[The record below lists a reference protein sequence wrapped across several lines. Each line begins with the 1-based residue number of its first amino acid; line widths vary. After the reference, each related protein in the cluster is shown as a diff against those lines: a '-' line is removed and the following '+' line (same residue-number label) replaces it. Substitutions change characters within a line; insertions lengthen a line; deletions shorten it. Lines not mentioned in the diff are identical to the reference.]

1 MRRGVACA
9 GAAVA
14 VCLLVPGAAWG
25 KKQAAITGKLSKSGY
40 TVIALGYNGK
50 AASSKGR
57 SFKIVPRDSRVT
69 LQLRDKRGRYAG
81 PVLVGARGKTVIVGV
96 KAGAKLGTIRIR
108 SGYATAAKVSAK
120 AIDARRT
127 AQARKGVPLGNG
139 RNFGL
144 VRSRRHAKN
153 GIGRDADLDGVPD
166 TLDIDSDGDL
176 VLNNEETP
184 ARTARAAADERGFK
198 LFSQLGAPLERSLN
212 ANATGVTDAAIDA
225 LVRGSTTGPT
235 FQPIGMFLDFQVLRG
250 DQVELDCGGLS
261 YCTSGGT
268 GRVRAPGGFDP
279 GPNFPSCCDSDG
291 DGFGTMT
298 GTPSPAGGQ
307 EMQLYPLATAAQI
320 KSGDVLIQRVTSGG
334 TETAVPS
341 TLNFVF
347 NTTPALT
354 SWTST
359 GGQSGSVTYPV
370 AAGAPGTSLNPFVVG
385 AGADGNVVVSMTFW
399 RPQRRAIAGA
409 GETGDF
415 IDIGHLQWSSRLITA
430 GQNQRVLDCPGA
442 YSTSDPNLSP
452 ASASDPIGGV
462 IDGVDDA
469 PANPSHTLTYSLN
482 ITSCL
487 AAKGVAF
494 NSGDSVQLEIVARSQ
509 TAGDNSAQQVF
520 FKRG

>member
-9 GAAVA
+9 GAAA
-14 VCLLVPGAAWG
+14 ALCLLVPGGAWA
-25 KKQAAITGKLSKSGY
+25 KRQAPITGKLSKSGY

-50 AASSKGR
+50 AVSSKAR
-57 SFKIVPRDSRVT
+57 SFKIVPRDGRVT

-81 PVLVGARGKTVIVGV
+81 PVVVGVKGKTVIVGV

-108 SGYATAAKVSAK
+108 SGYATAVKVSAK
-120 AIDARRT
+120 AIDAKRT
-127 AQARKGVPLGNG
+127 AQARRGVPLGNG
-139 RNFGL
+139 KNFGL
-144 VRSRRHAKN
+144 VRSKRHAKS
-153 GIGRDADLDGVPD
+153 GIGSDADLDGVPD

-184 ARTARAAADERGFK
+184 ARTAHAAQGEQGFR
-198 LFSQLGAPLERSLN
+198 LFSQIGEPLERSLN
-212 ANATGVTDAAIDA
+212 ANATGVTDAAIDN

-235 FQPIGMFLDFQVLRG
+235 FQPIGMFLDFGVLPG
-250 DQVELDCGGLS
+250 SEVELDCGGLT
-261 YCTSGGT
+261 YCSNGGT
-268 GRVRAPGGFDP
+268 GRTRAPGGVDP
-279 GPNFPSCCDSDG
+279 GPAFPSCCDSDN

-298 GTPSPAGGQ
+298 GTPGPNGQ
-307 EMQLYPLATAAQI
+307 AEWQLYPLAAASQI
-320 KSGDVLIQRVTSGG
+320 KSGDVLIERVTSGG
-334 TETAVPS
+334 TETDVPS

-370 AAGAPGTSLNPFVVG
+370 AAGAPGTSLNPFVVS
-385 AGADGNVVVSMTFW
+385 AGGDGNVVVSMTFW

-415 IDIGHLQWSSRLITA
+415 IDIGHLHWSSRLITA
-430 GQNQRVLDCPGA
+430 GQSQQVLDCPGA
-442 YSTSDPNLSP
+442 YATSDPNLSP
-452 ASASDPIGGV
+452 VSASDPIGGL
-462 IDGVDDA
+462 IDGAGDA
-469 PANPSHTLTYSLN
+469 PADASHTLSFSLN

-494 NSGDSVQLEIVARSQ
+494 NSGDTVQLEIVARSQ

>member
-1 MRRGVACA
+1 MRRGVGCL
-9 GAAVA
+9 AVA
-14 VCLLVPGAAWG
+14 LCLLVPGAAWA
-25 KKQAAITGKLSKSGY
+25 KKQATITGKLSKSGY

-50 AASSKGR
+50 AASAKGR
-57 SFKIVPRDSRVT
+57 SFKIVPRDSKVT
-69 LQLRDKRGRYAG
+69 LQLRDRRGRYAG
-81 PVLVGARGKTVIVGV
+81 PVLVGVKGKTVIVGV

-120 AIDARRT
+120 AIDAKRT

-184 ARTARAAADERGFK
+184 ARTAHAAADERGFG
-198 LFSQLGAPLERSLN
+198 LFSQIGEPLERSLN
-212 ANATGVTDAAIDA
+212 ANATGVTDTAIDA
-225 LVRGSTTGPT
+225 LVRGSTMGPT
-235 FQPIGMFLDFQVLRG
+235 FQPIGMFLVFQVLPG
-250 DQVELDCGGLS
+250 SAVELDCGGLT
-261 YCTSGGT
+261 YCSNGGT
-268 GRVRAPGGFDP
+268 GRERAPGGVDP
-279 GPNFPSCCDSDG
+279 GPEFPSCCDSDN

-298 GTPSPAGGQ
+298 GTPSQLGQ
-307 EMQLYPLATAAQI
+307 EWQLYPLATASQI
-320 KSGDVLIQRVTSGG
+320 KSGDVLIERVTSGG
-334 TETAVPS
+334 TETDVPS

-370 AAGAPGTSLNPFVVG
+370 AAGAPGTSSNPFVVTS
-385 AGADGNVVVSMTFW
+385 GADGNVVVSMTVW

-415 IDIGHLQWSSRLITA
+415 MDIGHLHWSSRLIPA
-430 GQNQRVLDCPGA
+430 GQNQQVLDCPGA
-442 YSTSDPNLSP
+442 YSTNDPNLSP
-452 ASASDPIGGV
+452 ASANDPIGGL
-462 IDGVDDA
+462 IDGAGDA
-469 PANPSHTLTYSLN
+469 PANPSNRLSYSLN
-482 ITSCL
+482 ISSCL

-494 NSGDSVQLEIVARSQ
+494 NPGDTVQLEIAARSQ